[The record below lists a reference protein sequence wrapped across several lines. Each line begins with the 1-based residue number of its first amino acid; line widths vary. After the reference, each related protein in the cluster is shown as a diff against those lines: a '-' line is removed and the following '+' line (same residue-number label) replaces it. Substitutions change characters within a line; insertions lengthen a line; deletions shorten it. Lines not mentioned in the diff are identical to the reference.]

1 MKKLRR
7 VILLLVLGV
16 DLAILVV
23 YWPALRPGKRHIY
36 DRAGLIGWKEE
47 YGNNQWLTAMQMES
61 GVDIRIVVVP
71 DSRGSTPEQ
80 FAVAT
85 MRELGIGRENGAR
98 GLLILYDTTARTVR
112 IEVGPRLEG
121 FLTDAFVG
129 HMLRRHVDAFFNTG
143 QTELGLRTI
152 LHMINWR
159 IRQAR
164 LGREY
169 DPSFEEYMRDVRRV
183 AAGGGASK
191 RRDMGPGATRL
202 INTTGDTAAIAHFRP
217 QPSVVEAYNL
227 ELEWLALGGGQ
238 ADVPLF
244 TRASRYYLEHY
255 LSLSP
260 MLSEYLLATQYGR
273 RYKVEEREDLAMLY
287 YTDDPF
293 LSPKFFRRTPE
304 GWQMDLIAEVMN
316 SEEFAG
322 SYYTWRLRV
331 SGDDFSHFFADMY
344 TPIPLWEAG
353 DFYRVAGGD
362 NRWLTIR
369 GDSKPVESE
378 LDPHEITG
386 PQSLIDGAPGVEY
399 LTVLGAARRIRAA
412 HGKPAVVLL
421 YDYRTRRTPSEL
433 SDMVRLATRC
443 RERGVEFLAFHSAV
457 QPETIAPLPDML
469 RQHGAPFPA
478 VQLYQWKS
486 GMLDATMREVGI
498 QVGTTW
504 APPLAAVL
512 DREGKVVWQ
521 GQAVTDWAEVE
532 RAALAVG
539 GGDGGTE

>member
-1 MKKLRR
+1 MKRLRR

-16 DLAILVV
+16 DLAILVL

-36 DRAGLIGWKEE
+36 DRAGLIGWKDEFKD
-47 YGNNQWLTAMQMES
+47 NQWLTWMQMES
-61 GVDIRIVVVP
+61 GVDIRIVVAP

-98 GLLILYDTTARTVR
+98 GLLILYNTTARSVR

-191 RRDMGPGATRL
+191 RRDTGPGATRL

-217 QPSVVEAYNL
+217 QPSVVDAYNL
-227 ELEWLALGGGQ
+227 QLEWLALGGGQ
-238 ADVPLF
+238 ADVPLY
-244 TRASRYYLEHY
+244 TRASRLYLQQ
-255 LSLSP
+255 LPLSP
-260 MLSEYLLATQYGR
+260 ALAEYLLATQYGR
-273 RYKVEEREDLAMLY
+273 RYKVEERDGLAMLY

-304 GWQMDLIAEVMN
+304 GWQMDLIAEVLN
-316 SEEFAG
+316 SEEFSG

-344 TPIPLWEAG
+344 TPIPLYEG
-353 DFYRVAGGD
+353 DYFNRVAGGD

-369 GDSKPVESE
+369 GDAKPVESE

-386 PQSLIDGAPGVEY
+386 PQNLIDGAPGVEY

-412 HGKPAVVLL
+412 RGKPALVLL
-421 YDYRTRRTPSEL
+421 YDYRTRRTASEL
-433 SDMVRLATRC
+433 ADIVRLATRC

-457 QPETIAPLPDML
+457 HPEVIAPLPDTL
-469 RQHGAPFPA
+469 RQLGAPFPA

-486 GMLDATMREVGI
+486 GALDATMGELGIRVGA
-498 QVGTTW
+498 TFEM
-504 APPLAAVL
+504 PLVAVL
-512 DREGKVVWQ
+512 NREGKVVWQ

-532 RAALAVG
+532 RAALAVA